1 MAVSSGHFSDL
12 FESAR
17 AADEK
22 KEEKKKKTKNQ
33 CV

>member
-22 KEEKKKKTKNQ
+22 KEEKKKNQ